1 MIEMRLELR
10 DLTLRYD
17 SVTALDGASA
27 VLEGRILVLLG
38 SNGSGKT
45 SLLRILAGLASPS
58 AGQALLDGEE
68 ARPGR
73 HPGISYLPQETGFFP
88 FLQQAGQ
95 TLSLSLRL
103 RGIDDPQAPRRL
115 LAAMGLE
122 EEERSPAG
130 YSGGMKQ
137 KLRIAQALTHQPR
150 LLLLDEPTTGL
161 DAHERMRV
169 LRLLDRLRDRAAIL
183 FSTHDPE
190 DAAAVAEEV
199 AVLHRGRV
207 VAAGTPAAVTAQAS
221 GLVSTI
227 VVESPLIPTFPGC
240 AVVRAAR
247 EGERLHL
254 RVVGEPPPGAEPV
267 PPRLEDAYALLTR
280 PQS

>member
-1 MIEMRLELR
+1 MRLELR

-17 SVTALDGASA
+17 SVSALDGATA
-27 VLEGRILVLLG
+27 LLDGRILALLG

-58 AGQALLDGEE
+58 EGKALIDGVET
-68 ARPGR
+68 RLGR
-73 HPGISYLPQETGFFP
+73 DKGISYLPQETGFFP
-88 FLQQAGQ
+88 LLQKPAL

-103 RGIDDPQAPRRL
+103 RGIDDPEAPRRL
-115 LAAMGLE
+115 LAAMGLDE
-122 EEERSPAG
+122 EKERSPAG

-137 KLRIAQALTHQPR
+137 KLQIAQALTHAPR

-169 LRLLDRLRDRAAIL
+169 LRLLDRLRDRLAVL

-190 DAAAVAEEV
+190 DAAAVAEV
-199 AVLHRGRV
+199 VLVLHRGRV
-207 VAAGTPAAVTAQAS
+207 VATGTSAAVTALAD

-227 VVESPLIPTFPGC
+227 IADGPLIPTIPGC

-254 RVVGEPPPGAEPV
+254 RVVGEPLPGAVPV
-267 PPRLEDAYALLTR
+267 PRGWRMPTR
-280 PQS
+280 C

>member
-1 MIEMRLELR
+1 MRLELR

-17 SVTALDGASA
+17 SQTALDSASA
-27 VLEGRILVLLG
+27 ILEGQILALLG

-58 AGQALLDGEE
+58 EGQALLDETQVVQ
-68 ARPGR
+68 GR
-73 HPGISYLPQETGFFP
+73 HSWISYLPQETGFFP
-88 FLQQAGQ
+88 FLQQPGQ
-95 TLSLSLRL
+95 TLSLSLQF
-103 RGIDDPQAPRRL
+103 RGIDDPEAPRLL

-137 KLRIAQALTHQPR
+137 KLRIAQALTHAPR

-169 LRLLDRLRDRAAIL
+169 LRLLDRLRDRVAVV
-183 FSTHDPE
+183 FSTHGPE
-190 DAAAVAEEV
+190 DAAAIADQVL
-199 AVLHRGRV
+199 VLHRGRV
-207 VAAGTPAAVTAQAS
+207 VATGTPAAVTAMAD
-221 GLVSTI
+221 GFVSTI
-227 VVESPLIPTFPGC
+227 TVTTPLIPHFAGC
-240 AVVRAAR
+240 AVVHAAR
-247 EGERLHL
+247 EGEHLHL
-254 RVVGEPPPGAEPV
+254 RVVGEPPPGALPV

-280 PQS
+280 DLA